1 MYWECIYAAVRIAA
15 CAAFCYL
22 SVCYANAATISVKL
36 SGGIEVPTITVDGK
50 IDFDDDKKFKS
61 IATALSTALVV
72 FNSDGGSAFA
82 GLEIGRLIRSR
93 NFSTHV
99 IERCVSACALAWLGG
114 TKRFMVP
121 AAQIGFHAVYN
132 ADTGRE
138 TAAANALVGAYLNQM
153 GLADAAVI
161 YITQA
166 VPTSMTWL
174 NPGSAQRV
182 GIELSVLDTQDVKP
196 GPSAGKDVR
205 PKKAPDLKNAALV
218 PTRS

>member
-1 MYWECIYAAVRIAA
+1 MCWECKYAMWRIVAF
-15 CAAFCYL
+15 AAFCYL
-22 SVCYANAATISVKL
+22 SVCCANAATISVKF
-36 SGGIEVPTITVDGK
+36 SDGIEAPTITVDGK
-50 IDFDDDKKFKS
+50 IDFDDNKKFKN

-114 TKRFMVP
+114 TKRFMAP

-138 TAAANALVGAYLNQM
+138 TAAANALVGAYLNEI
-153 GLADAAVI
+153 GLADAAVV

-166 VPTSMTWL
+166 APTSMTWL

-182 GIELSVLDTQDVKP
+182 GIELSVLETQGLKP
-196 GPSAGKDVR
+196 GPSAGENAR
-205 PKKAPDLKNAALV
+205 LKKA
-218 PTRS
+218 

>member
-1 MYWECIYAAVRIAA
+1 MYWQCIYGALRIAV
-15 CAAFCYL
+15 CAVFCYL

-36 SGGIEVPTITVDGK
+36 SDGIEVPTIKVDGK
-50 IDFDDDKKFKS
+50 IGFDDNKKFKN
-61 IATALSTALVV
+61 IATTLSTARVV

-114 TKRFMVP
+114 TKRFMAP

-138 TAAANALVGAYLNQM
+138 TAAANALVGAYLNQI
-153 GLADAAVI
+153 GLADVAVV

-166 VPTSMTWL
+166 APTSMTWL
-174 NPGSAQRV
+174 TPDSAQRA
-182 GIELSVLDTQDVKP
+182 GIELSVLDTEGIKH
-196 GPSAGKDVR
+196 GPSARKTPGQKG
-205 PKKAPDLKNAALV
+205 PQ
-218 PTRS
+218 S